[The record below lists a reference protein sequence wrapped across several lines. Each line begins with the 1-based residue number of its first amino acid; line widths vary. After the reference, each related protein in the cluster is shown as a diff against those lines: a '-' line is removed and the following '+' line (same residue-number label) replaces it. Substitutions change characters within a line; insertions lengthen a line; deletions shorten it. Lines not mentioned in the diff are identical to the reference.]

1 MTAVK
6 IVLAREDLSIPG
18 AAEEPFGAGVET
30 RFFGLLRDGDPDAVV
45 LDLSREPAS
54 GAATIRKVRLRCRVP
69 ILAVCDLSHP
79 AVPGF
84 RVAGAADCI
93 SAPVDL
99 LALNQPLQRIVRA
112 PRNEARQSTAVP
124 EAFGF
129 GGLTF
134 YPQRDLLAT
143 PSGATQRLGSS
154 ESRLLRHFV
163 SRPWRLCPTAE
174 LGAVLHVE
182 RRRADARTI
191 GILVSRLRRNFADL
205 RGTTAQTLIKTEPRL
220 GYLLAAAVEIA
231 APGDAINGG
240 DSRPLTGQAEGS

>member
-1 MTAVK
+1 MTAIK

-18 AAEEPFGAGVET
+18 VAKAAFGVSADAET

-45 LDLSREPAS
+45 LDLSRDPAA

-79 AVPGF
+79 VVPEF
-84 RVAGAADCI
+84 RVAGAADCL

-99 LALNQPLQRIVRA
+99 LALNQRLQRIVRA
-112 PRNEARQSTAVP
+112 ARNEGRQRAAAS

-129 GGLTF
+129 DGVTF
-134 YPQRDLLAT
+134 YPQRDLLAA
-143 PSGATQRLGSS
+143 PNGATQRLGSS

-174 LGAVLHVE
+174 LGAVLHDSG
-182 RRRADARTI
+182 RPADARAI
-191 GILVSRLRRNFADL
+191 GVAVSRLRGKFADL
-205 RGTTAQTLIKTEPRL
+205 RGTTARRLIKTEPRR
-220 GYLLAAAVEIA
+220 GYLLAAAVETA
-231 APGDAINGG
+231 ATGDAIDAATRGH
-240 DSRPLTGQAEGS
+240 